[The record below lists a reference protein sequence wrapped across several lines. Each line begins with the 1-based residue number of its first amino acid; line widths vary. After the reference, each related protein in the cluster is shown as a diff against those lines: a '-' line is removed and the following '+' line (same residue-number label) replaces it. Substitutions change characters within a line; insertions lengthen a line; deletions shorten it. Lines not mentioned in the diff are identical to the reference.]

1 MVLSHFKLREQPFG
15 VTPDPRFLY
24 SSSTHREALASLL
37 YGLRCGLGF
46 VALTAQPGMG
56 KTTLL
61 FEVLHKLPEPT
72 KTVFLF
78 QTVTTPAELFRA
90 ILVDL
95 GATAIPENLVDM
107 QTRLNE
113 VLVAQSSK
121 GRPLVVVIDEAQN
134 LNHAV
139 FEAVRMLSNF
149 ETSRHKLMQIILSGQ
164 PQLAEKLALPELLQL
179 RQRISIFAH
188 LAPLSVNDTVE
199 YIHRRLAVAGYEG
212 KDSLFTREALALI
225 ARHSRGIPRNI
236 NNLCFNA
243 LSLACA
249 LKRKLIDTD
258 IIREVVA
265 DLEIKGLDE
274 FGHSIPLNMAF
285 ENAPVHDVS
294 HFEETPLAASAP
306 VEEAPPL
313 ISSPIEFAPV
323 FALVI
328 DSSPIEAAA
337 PFFVAPMEVTPA
349 FAPPSIE
356 AVPVAAPS
364 SKEEPPVVTDSPSL
378 FHAPPMEATPGFSA
392 SQFGTEQV
400 FTSSRAAHT
409 DDALPAFLN
418 EAAQKKDSV
427 MGKFAAIT
435 VCCGVAILFGWLGV
449 HDYKA
454 YFPAHPV
461 EATVQPTIQAATPP
475 AIAPQERVVDP
486 PVVHQ
491 ILKTRKMRV
500 HRGETLC
507 SLYTK
512 VNGSCPPG
520 SLAEILRFNPSIVHP
535 YDLEVGQIVSI
546 PVIPQRESNPGER
559 RHT

>member
-95 GATAIPENLVDM
+95 GATSIPENLVDM

-188 LAPLSVNDTVE
+188 LAPLSASDTVE

-274 FGHSIPLNMAF
+274 FGHSVPMNMEL

-294 HFEETPLAASAP
+294 HFEETPLP
-306 VEEAPPL
+306 VSVPIEEAPSL
-313 ISSPIEFAPV
+313 ISPPIEFAP
-323 FALVI
+323 AA

-337 PFFVAPMEVTPA
+337 PFFAAPAEVTPA
-349 FAPPSIE
+349 FFPPLVE
-356 AVPVAAPS
+356 AVPVAPPS
-364 SKEEPPVVTDSPSL
+364 SKEEPVVTDSPSL
-378 FHAPPMEATPGFSA
+378 FHVPPMEAATVFST
-392 SQFGTEQV
+392 SQFETEQV
-400 FTSSRAAHT
+400 FASSRSART

-418 EAAQKKDSV
+418 DAAQKKDSV
-427 MGKFAAIT
+427 VGKFAAIA
-435 VCCGVAILFGWLGV
+435 VCCGVAILFGWLGI
-449 HDYKA
+449 HDYRA

-461 EATVQPTIQAATPP
+461 EATIQPAIQAPTPP
-475 AIAPQERVVDP
+475 AIAPQEHADP
-486 PVVHQ
+486 PAAHQ

-546 PVIPQRESNPGER
+546 PVIPQQEPNPGER

>member
-1 MVLSHFKLREQPFG
+1 MVINHFKLREQPFG

-61 FEVLHKLPEPT
+61 FEVLHKLPELT

-95 GATAIPENLVDM
+95 GATSIPENLVDM

-121 GRPLVVVIDEAQN
+121 GRPLIVVIDEAQN

-149 ETSRHKLMQIILSGQ
+149 ETSRHKLMQIILAGQ
-164 PQLAEKLALPELLQL
+164 PQLAEKLAMPELLQL

-188 LAPLSVNDTVE
+188 LAPLSASDTVE
-199 YIHRRLAVAGYEG
+199 YIHRRLAVAGHEG
-212 KDSLFTREALALI
+212 KDSLFTREALTLI

-274 FGHSIPLNMAF
+274 FGHSVPMNMEF
-285 ENAPVHDVS
+285 ENASAHDVS
-294 HFEETPLAASAP
+294 RFEEIPLTAAA
-306 VEEAPPL
+306 
-313 ISSPIEFAPV
+313 PIEVAPGIISTSV
-323 FALVI
+323 EFVPV
-328 DSSPIEAAA
+328 DEPSPIEAAA
-337 PFFVAPMEVTPA
+337 PFFTAPMEVTPA
-349 FAPPSIE
+349 FVPPSVEAIPV
-356 AVPVAAPS
+356 AVPSP
-364 SKEEPPVVTDSPSL
+364 KEESPVVTDSSSV
-378 FHAPPMEATPGFSA
+378 FHATPIEAAPGFST
-392 SQFGTEQV
+392 SQFEAEPV
-400 FTSSRAAHT
+400 FASSRSART

-418 EAAQKKDSV
+418 EAAQKKDSIV
-427 MGKFAAIT
+427 GKFAAIA

-449 HDYKA
+449 HDYRA

-461 EATVQPTIQAATPP
+461 GATVQPTIQAATPP
-475 AIAPQERVVDP
+475 AIVPQEHVDP
-486 PVVHQ
+486 PAVHQ

-546 PVIPQRESNPGER
+546 PVIPQQEPNPGER
-559 RHT
+559 KHT

>member
-61 FEVLHKLPEPT
+61 FEVLHKLPEPA

-95 GATAIPENLVDM
+95 GATSIPENLVDM

-188 LAPLSVNDTVE
+188 LSPLSASDTVE

-212 KDSLFTREALALI
+212 KDSLFTREALVLI
-225 ARHSRGIPRNI
+225 ARHSHGIPRNI

-274 FGHSIPLNMAF
+274 FGHSAPMNMEFENVPVQDVASFEEIPL
-285 ENAPVHDVS
+285 P
-294 HFEETPLAASAP
+294 ASAP
-306 VEEAPPL
+306 IEVAPSVIP
-313 ISSPIEFAPV
+313 SPVEFAPV
-323 FALVI
+323 
-328 DSSPIEAAA
+328 SEPSQIEAAA
-337 PFFVAPMEVTPA
+337 PFFVAPTEV
-349 FAPPSIE
+349 PPTFVSLPVE
-356 AVPVAAPS
+356 AVPVPAPL
-364 SKEEPPVVTDSPSL
+364 SKEESPVVTDSPSVL
-378 FHAPPMEATPGFSA
+378 HAPLIEATPRFSA
-392 SQFGTEQV
+392 SQFETEPV
-400 FTSSRAAHT
+400 FASSRSTHT

-418 EAAQKKDSV
+418 DAAQKKDSV
-427 MGKFAAIT
+427 VGKFGAIA

-449 HDYKA
+449 HDYRA

-461 EATVQPTIQAATPP
+461 EATIQPTVQTATPP
-475 AIAPQERVVDP
+475 ATAPQEHGDDP
-486 PVVHQ
+486 PAVHQ

-546 PVIPQRESNPGER
+546 PVIPQQEPNPGER

>member
-37 YGLRCGLGF
+37 YGLGCGLGF

-95 GATAIPENLVDM
+95 GVTAIPENLVDM

-113 VLVAQSSK
+113 VLVTQSSK

-149 ETSRHKLMQIILSGQ
+149 ETSRHKLMQIVLAGQ

-188 LAPLSVNDTVE
+188 LAPLSVSDTVD

-225 ARHSRGIPRNI
+225 ARHSQGIPRNI

-243 LSLACA
+243 LSIACA
-249 LKRKLIDTD
+249 LKRKTIDGN
-258 IIREVVA
+258 IIREVVS

-274 FGHSIPLNMAF
+274 FGRSVPMNFEFEDPSALDASRFDEIPETSSVSMEATPSMSSPPV
-285 ENAPVHDVS
+285 EHAPV
-294 HFEETPLAASAP
+294 
-306 VEEAPPL
+306 VEP
-313 ISSPIEFAPV
+313 SQ
-323 FALVI
+323 
-328 DSSPIEAAA
+328 IEAAA
-337 PFFVAPMEVTPA
+337 PFFDSPMEAMPAFVPPSVEAMPVVAPSP
-349 FAPPSIE
+349 
-356 AVPVAAPS
+356 
-364 SKEEPPVVTDSPSL
+364 KEEPSVVTTAPSV
-378 FHAPPMEATPGFSA
+378 FYAPPIETTSGSSA
-392 SQFGTEQV
+392 SQFETEPI
-400 FTSSRAAHT
+400 FASSRSARS
-409 DDALPAFLN
+409 DDELPAFLN
-418 EAAQKKDSV
+418 KAAQRKESV
-427 MGKFAAIT
+427 VGKFAAIA

-449 HDYKA
+449 HDYRA

-461 EATVQPTIQAATPP
+461 EATVQQATPQAIQPTTPP
-475 AIAPQERVVDP
+475 AIASQEHVDP
-486 PVVHQ
+486 SAVHQ

-546 PVIPQRESNPGER
+546 PVIPQQEPNPGER
-559 RHT
+559 KHT

>member
-37 YGLRCGLGF
+37 YGLGCGLGF

-95 GATAIPENLVDM
+95 GATSIPENLVDM

-149 ETSRHKLMQIILSGQ
+149 ETSRHKLMQIILAGQ
-164 PQLAEKLALPELLQL
+164 PQLAEKLAMPELLQL

-188 LAPLSVNDTVE
+188 LAPLSANDTVD
-199 YIHRRLAVAGYEG
+199 YIHRRLTVAGFEG
-212 KDSLFTREALALI
+212 KESLFTREALVLI

-249 LKRKLIDTD
+249 LKRKTIDGD

-274 FGHSIPLNMAF
+274 FGHSVPMNFEYEDSSALGASRFDDIPETSCVPMEAAPSMTSPSF
-285 ENAPVHDVS
+285 EHAPVA
-294 HFEETPLAASAP
+294 E
-306 VEEAPPL
+306 
-313 ISSPIEFAPV
+313 SSPIETGAPIFV
-323 FALVI
+323 
-328 DSSPIEAAA
+328 SPIEVPSAFVLPSVGAM
-337 PFFVAPMEVTPA
+337 PVVAPSP
-349 FAPPSIE
+349 
-356 AVPVAAPS
+356 
-364 SKEEPPVVTDSPSL
+364 KEELPVHTADQSG
-378 FHAPPMEATPGFSA
+378 FRATPIEVAQGFSA
-392 SQFGTEQV
+392 SQFETEPV
-400 FTSSRAAHT
+400 FVSSRSTHT
-409 DDALPAFLN
+409 DSELPAFLN
-418 EAAQKKDSV
+418 EAAQRKDSAV
-427 MGKFAAIT
+427 GKFAAIA

-449 HDYKA
+449 HDYRA

-461 EATVQPTIQAATPP
+461 EATIQPATPP
-475 AIAPQERVVDP
+475 VIPPVIAPQEHANP
-486 PVVHQ
+486 PAVHQ
-491 ILKTRKMRV
+491 ILKTRKMLV

-546 PVIPQRESNPGER
+546 PVIPQQEPNPGER
-559 RHT
+559 KHT

>member
-95 GATAIPENLVDM
+95 GATSIPENLVDM

-149 ETSRHKLMQIILSGQ
+149 ETSRHKLMQIILAGQ
-164 PQLAEKLALPELLQL
+164 PQLAEKLAMPELLQL

-188 LAPLSVNDTVE
+188 LAPLSASDTVE
-199 YIHRRLAVAGYEG
+199 YIHRRLAVAGHEG
-212 KDSLFTREALALI
+212 KDSLFTREALVLI

-258 IIREVVA
+258 IIREVVV

-274 FGHSIPLNMAF
+274 FGHSVPMNMEF
-285 ENAPVHDVS
+285 ENVSVHDVS
-294 HFEETPLAASAP
+294 RFEEIPPASAP
-306 VEEAPPL
+306 VEVAPSR

-323 FALVI
+323 TE
-328 DSSPIEAAA
+328 SSPIEAAA
-337 PFFVAPMEVTPA
+337 PFFVAPTEVTPA
-349 FAPPSIE
+349 FVPPSFE
-356 AVPVAAPS
+356 SMPVVAPS
-364 SKEEPPVVTDSPSL
+364 PKEELPVVTATPPV
-378 FHAPPMEATPGFSA
+378 FHAPPIEAAPEFSA
-392 SQFGTEQV
+392 SQFETEQV
-400 FTSSRAAHT
+400 FAASRSAHT
-409 DDALPAFLN
+409 NDELPAFLN
-418 EAAQKKDSV
+418 DAAQRKDSV
-427 MGKFAAIT
+427 VGKFAAIA

-449 HDYKA
+449 HDYRA

-461 EATVQPTIQAATPP
+461 EATVQPVTPPATPP
-475 AIAPQERVVDP
+475 EAHEDAPAD
-486 PVVHQ
+486 HQ

-500 HRGETLC
+500 HQGETLC

-546 PVIPQRESNPGER
+546 PIIPQQEPNPGER
-559 RHT
+559 KHT

>member
-1 MVLSHFKLREQPFG
+1 
-15 VTPDPRFLY
+15 
-24 SSSTHREALASLL
+24 
-37 YGLRCGLGF
+37 
-46 VALTAQPGMG
+46 MG

-95 GATAIPENLVDM
+95 GATSIPENLVDM

-121 GRPLVVVIDEAQN
+121 GRPLIVVIDEAQN

-188 LAPLSVNDTVE
+188 LAPLSASDTVE

-274 FGHSIPLNMAF
+274 FGHSVPMNMEF
-285 ENAPVHDVS
+285 ENVSVHDIS
-294 HFEETPLAASAP
+294 RFEETPQPASPPMEVAP
-306 VEEAPPL
+306 SL
-313 ISSPIEFAPV
+313 ISSPIEFAP
-323 FALVI
+323 I
-328 DSSPIEAAA
+328 TESSPIEAAA
-337 PFFVAPMEVTPA
+337 PFFAAPTEVTPTFVPPSVEA
-349 FAPPSIE
+349 MPVAPPS
-356 AVPVAAPS
+356 A
-364 SKEEPPVVTDSPSL
+364 KEEPVVTDSPSL
-378 FHAPPMEATPGFSA
+378 FHTPSMEATPIFST
-392 SQFGTEQV
+392 SQFEAEPV
-400 FTSSRAAHT
+400 FASSRSAHI
-409 DDALPAFLN
+409 DDQLPAFLN
-418 EAAQKKDSV
+418 EAAQRKDSV
-427 MGKFAAIT
+427 VGKFAAIT
-435 VCCGVAILFGWLGV
+435 LCCGVAILFGWLGV
-449 HDYKA
+449 HDYRA

-461 EATVQPTIQAATPP
+461 EATIQPSIQAPTSP
-475 AIAPQERVVDP
+475 AIAPQEQHVDP
-486 PVVHQ
+486 PAVHQ

-546 PVIPQRESNPGER
+546 PVIPQQEPNPGER
-559 RHT
+559 KHT